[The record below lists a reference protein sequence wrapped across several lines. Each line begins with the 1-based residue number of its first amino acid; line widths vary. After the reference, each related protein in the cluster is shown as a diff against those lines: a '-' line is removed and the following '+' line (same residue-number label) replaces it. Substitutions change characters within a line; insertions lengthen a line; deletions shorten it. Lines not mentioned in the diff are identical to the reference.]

1 MQIFVLKMKEKV
13 SIQLQCVFFEA
24 KNEKK
29 IASKEK
35 PIGVIVLNLPK
46 QMRGPFPN
54 GKNIP
59 LLFSSLEA
67 IDSKRSGLKE
77 FGSS

>member
-1 MQIFVLKMKEKV
+1 MKEKV
-13 SIQLQCVFFEA
+13 SIEVVCVFFEA

-29 IASKEK
+29 IALKEK
-35 PIGVIVLNLPK
+35 PIGVILPK

-59 LLFSSLEA
+59 LLFISPEA